1 VAQLFS
7 LGCYT
12 FMNIRT
18 SFRLAVIVTFA
29 FVFAGRS
36 QGVIL
41 NAGDTWSYQFST
53 LDYIGSQ
60 PSAGSMP
67 FSFSVTTLSPS
78 YTTVSYQL
86 FEQPSDSL
94 IYSGGYIFAGN
105 STGSSGVSFLSPYP
119 WQSLDGS
126 ITFSADA
133 PVSIDSLTIQVIRP
147 GTVVSEPFGD
157 VVTSWDIFQT
167 TVTPTPEPTT
177 LSLLTAAVAAF
188 GLFRFVIRKP
198 QPNKSPEP
206 TAVGAV
212 SSAIAVRV
220 AGRRWLSFFR

>member
-1 VAQLFS
+1 
-7 LGCYT
+7 
-12 FMNIRT
+12 
-18 SFRLAVIVTFA
+18 
-29 FVFAGRS
+29 
-36 QGVIL
+36 
-41 NAGDTWSYQFST
+41 
-53 LDYIGSQ
+53 
-60 PSAGSMP
+60 MP

-78 YTTVSYQL
+78 FTTVSYQL

-105 STGSSGVSFLSPYP
+105 FQRSPAESAFCP
-119 WQSLDGS
+119 LIRGRICDGL
-126 ITFSADA
+126 ITFSADG

-198 QPNKSPEP
+198 QPNKSP
-206 TAVGAV
+206 
-212 SSAIAVRV
+212 V
-220 AGRRWLSFFR
+220 ANRRWRLQFRYRGSRHESAVAQLFSLGGYVHFQHHY